1 MGARAIQE
9 PEWSEGFR
17 RVLASARVALRPGLW
32 RAGPRGARVAN
43 ALALPSLHGPHVL
56 FTETLLECLDEE
68 ERTAVLAHEVSHLE
82 LFTRSLLVRWQW
94 GTFAAIATAAMV
106 FPATERVPAEWRW
119 VGGIA
124 WPLVVLVTLTSRG
137 RVIRAQEEPSDRRAV
152 ELSGNA
158 EAVVSGL
165 VKLHETARLPRRW
178 AMAHE
183 QHASHPSLA
192 RRIRAIRA
200 AAGQPPAQV
209 PFPVVL
215 RGTDGSAIVLEADRV
230 RYLTKAP
237 ASEETLDGLLAG
249 AASAMALPWTD
260 VGELRVDARG
270 TRVPGLVLADRRGT
284 RWTVALAA
292 ADVPRVQAAL
302 DAVDERLPAVLPAG
316 AGRVRLARVV
326 LVALCALLLVALP
339 WSSALIVAAL
349 ALLVP
354 GPAAL
359 LASAVAAIAA
369 GLLAAAQGVS
379 TARIALAIAVAGCG
393 AWLAS
398 VAWRWRREGGPDD
411 RIVHPIAGLSAVI
424 AWTAVVL
431 YAWTDAFALHVAA
444 KAVPALAILPFATAA
459 AWAWAREPRFRRGLA
474 VPLLLGAI
482 GVALSTTAWVDVV
495 VRDPLRAGGSGL
507 PVTTARL
514 TAIDRADVDASASE
528 LWLSPSATFA
538 IAPEPPDDDEEDES
552 APLEFTLG
560 NVDGLRRSVSAL
572 ALQVPDDEHVV
583 TIEREGDELAV
594 RMRLVTAPETPT
606 WSARIPASGWGTLGV
621 DPRARRWSCS
631 SRPRQ
636 GSACLPGRSMPR
648 PWRTGRAVCGDG
660 HRYAQWLAT
669 DGEPLGLGFDATRR
683 GTADLLVREALRLP
697 WRLPLTLRFPGRSDL
712 RSRFDGTRAPGRA
725 VAAGRLCRA

>member
-1 MGARAIQE
+1 M
-9 PEWSEGFR
+9 
-17 RVLASARVALRPGLW
+17 
-32 RAGPRGARVAN
+32 
-43 ALALPSLHGPHVL
+43 
-56 FTETLLECLDEE
+56 
-68 ERTAVLAHEVSHLE
+68 
-82 LFTRSLLVRWQW
+82 
-94 GTFAAIATAAMV
+94 
-106 FPATERVPAEWRW
+106 
-119 VGGIA
+119 
-124 WPLVVLVTLTSRG
+124 
-137 RVIRAQEEPSDRRAV
+137 
-152 ELSGNA
+152 
-158 EAVVSGL
+158 VSGL

-316 AGRVRLARVV
+316 AGRVRLARVG

-528 LWLSPSATFA
+528 LWLSPSGRTFA

-560 NVDGLRRSVSAL
+560 NFDGLRRSVSAL

-621 DPRARRWSCS
+621 DPRARRWSWQQS
-631 SRPRQ
+631 TATGVRVFAGTLDAPAVEDRTSR
-636 GSACLPGRSMPR
+636 
-648 PWRTGRAVCGDG
+648 VGDG

-712 RSRFDGTRAPGRA
+712 RSRFDGTCYQGGPSLPVACVARDETRSHLWTWDGRVFRGVGWIPGDYIVQGRSASGWLAGWRRGDVTLVNPANGRA
-725 VAAGRLCRA
+725 IEIPAACRRGDCLSSVTVAGNIVGGLSMKGGRLAVATYRLDGVTPLPPR